1 MKLELTERDKTLLIF
16 LDVLLIAAAYLFLG
30 ILPLHRANYDMLA
43 QLESAEADMEEK
55 EKKIAGLAEVSS
67 VHDELEKAL
76 EQAQTAMLPMME
88 SREID
93 RILTGLALEYG
104 LSVRRM
110 EIQMPEEASDL
121 PAFGETKG
129 KKSAA
134 GNNEGA
140 DSVYHALVS
149 MEVVGSQTD
158 GDRLLDAVSQNMT
171 GIRIISMRRI
181 SAKSHSAADSGSGE
195 DVLELKLE
203 VSMCRKAAE

>member
-1 MKLELTERDKTLLIF
+1 MKLELTERDKTLLVF
-16 LDVLLIAAAYLFLG
+16 LSVLLIAAAYLFLG
-30 ILPLHRANYDMLA
+30 ILPLGQANYDMLA

-76 EQAQTAMLPMME
+76 AQAQTAMLPMME

-110 EIQMPEEASDL
+110 EIQMPDEASYL

-129 KKSAA
+129 KKAA
-134 GNNEGA
+134 GGTIEEA

-149 MEVVGSQTD
+149 MEVIGSQTD
-158 GDRLLDAVSQNMT
+158 GDRLLDAVSRNMT
-171 GIRIISMRRI
+171 GIRMISMRRI
-181 SAKSHSAADSGSGE
+181 AAKGHSTEDSGAEE

-203 VSMCRKAAE
+203 VSMCQKAAQ